1 MHGKLPYLDD
11 YYKRA
16 ARRERLDT
24 AGTVVT
30 ILDFDAQSGV
40 PWQAWVFNANDA
52 GSAADVIFELRGGYS
67 TDGEIRI
74 TVGPGSGDLITGT
87 GACTVQA
94 VKRGG
99 AAAAFADV
107 SVWFV
112 PEQTIR
118 ALPPFS
124 NRTNV
129 VGVAPVTQSL
139 GSPPFGRYKCSIVSP
154 SGYSLEL
161 RDLAGQV
168 LFNQA
173 FTGGAFAFDDDFF
186 YWPPNTEL
194 FIISSVNNQRFNIS
208 SFA

>member
-1 MHGKLPYLDD
+1 MHGELPYLDS

-24 AGTVVT
+24 AGQVVT

-40 PWQAWVFNANDA
+40 PWQAWVFNASDA
-52 GSAADVIFELRGGYS
+52 TGPADVIFELRGGYS

-74 TVGPGSGDLITGT
+74 TLGPGGGDLITGT
-87 GACTVQA
+87 GACTVQGIL
-94 VKRGG
+94 RGG
-99 AAAAFADV
+99 GLNADV

-112 PEQTIR
+112 PEQTVR

-124 NRTNV
+124 NRQILT
-129 VGVAPVTQSL
+129 GVAPQTLVL

-154 SGYSLEL
+154 SGYTLTL
-161 RDLAGQV
+161 NDLTGAV
-168 LFNQA
+168 LFTQA
-173 FTGGAFAFDDDFF
+173 FTGGALAFDNNFF
-186 YWPPNTEL
+186 YWPPNTSL
-194 FIISSVNNQRFNIS
+194 SVTSTVNNQRINIS